1 MPERLGGVAAA
12 VAAPAIAPPLPSTAA
27 EASTAAPMRIP
38 FFDMACSPLGIII
51 VDPSFPE
58 AHGGA
63 LPVMFVFGK
72 DQGSVMDVPI
82 SPWTVFRSA
91 RLGSVTAQTGTVVV
105 IEDDPHIA
113 DLVDLYL
120 RRDGFRVLLARDGE
134 QGLTFVNQEDPWI
147 VVLDVGL
154 PGQLDGFDV
163 CRRIRAKG

>member
-1 MPERLGGVAAA
+1 ML
-12 VAAPAIAPPLPSTAA
+12 
-27 EASTAAPMRIP
+27 
-38 FFDMACSPLGIII
+38 
-51 VDPSFPE
+51 
-58 AHGGA
+58 
-63 LPVMFVFGK
+63 VFGK
-72 DQGSVMDVPI
+72 DQGSVMDARI
-82 SPWTVFRSA
+82 SLWTGFRSA
-91 RLGSVTAQTGTVVV
+91 SLGTVTAQTGTVVV